1 MNGGPIGAQQQKAVT
16 APAQKNAPDP
26 PATLLLPALTLGRL
40 PAGPAVPRTAWQDFV
55 PAGPQLAPTP
65 LVDAQ
70 APAGSSLDILPGRFV
85 QLPGEKYETWIA
97 EGAPA
102 EPSALVALLWF
113 AWSDATGSGWAGA
126 PVPGAPPHLT
136 IPEVLRLGDRA
147 SWVKA
152 REIWERSG
160 SNLLDDLNDVMDD
173 TELGAILPLL
183 RGVVPA
189 EQLVKLWDGY
199 FSNDVAGI
207 IRTLDR
213 MPDEEILGLVSDY
226 RKTGKLTGTSADSLL
241 GTVSHI
247 LRREDDN
254 GYRALRAL
262 IARFER
268 VTSATGPELDAADR
282 QAAVNLTS
290 ELRVKAAFLR
300 ICEADR
306 RSSPD
311 LGYLAVTD
319 LSPVERYWLQSQY
332 VQSWTPSNLG
342 GTFQKRLYALL
353 ESNDDVSVIMRA
365 LDLSQEQAAQD
376 NDSENEVG
384 IRVAAEALGS
394 ALRQLT
400 ETAGNP
406 KVTESDR
413 EEVRTRLQEMGDNRA
428 TVNRLLALPD
438 GEQLVRQGLGLSRAE
453 VARYRVLQATTATQ
467 LVDALKGL
475 HRFNVSAILEASDVK
490 QHLADKGL
498 EVTLPMDRVL
508 DAYASLEGAQP
519 SLSFAFSHGTLAV
532 SIPQGLTVGLEP
544 DVDIDEMRPP
554 ATWQLASQ
562 SDPYAADPQ
571 VVVAAYT
578 IHRAAQTNDL
588 AGVVAAVRP
597 LRRSQRAALQ
607 NEAYFAAALE
617 KLRSSRWDETP
628 RTIADV
634 IADPSADLQ
643 VAADALIAAGLVG
656 EVPYAFDVADA
667 RKLAEGLAVD
677 PRDRRLLR
685 YHYVLESLED
695 EERAAAGGSGWMGT
709 RLAMLRR
716 GVPPDLDIGSELTTA
731 YENRMFVIDRLDPV
745 PRLRAEEAFL
755 GEPDITRPDM
765 SPQEAALEAEF
776 MRIRLH
782 KQLAAAS
789 AGIDASGVFGW
800 SPETVTEMATEF
812 ERVWARF
819 STTGWP
825 HSGLVQLAA
834 AYYDALDAIDRNRS
848 ERNAAAQFVG
858 QLAAVV
864 AGVVVIVATGGT
876 GTPLVVSMLMAA
888 GLGAGASAG
897 VAAQFRDYTT
907 PDQAF
912 DDLAHGA
919 VTGALTVA
927 GEAFAQPVGAM
938 LGKQMAR
945 YAARSAINKAVAG
958 SARLAVEGAIDG
970 AIGGAG
976 DAVFTTAIDRA
987 TWERSASAVF
997 ARFLSAAAQ
1006 GAFWGGATGAIA
1018 SPVMGGAFKGAGRLL
1033 RVAGRELGIVGG
1045 EVASGLDQVA
1055 ALADQGRFDV
1065 ALRRLD
1071 ELDLSGAQRE
1081 ALTQDLYRRALGS
1094 SVDGASV
1101 PDHML
1106 RELENA
1112 RQISRSLK
1120 YEPGPTRPGER
1131 PRLDVT
1137 PIEDLLKR
1145 LKADLGAGNVTH
1157 IRKILYGEIRLAPEE
1172 LTTKQHAFGRGLED
1186 ALGELAS
1193 PAERAAMPPY
1203 EVRVLPPEAFEGM
1216 FRTRQG
1222 RALTLLEGDRA
1233 VVYVS
1238 SDAPVRTQMLQEAA
1252 HLRQLTDPD
1261 FAADVRFL
1269 TERNLLDWA
1278 DKSAEDRLHLLDVQR
1293 RLEIDAQ
1300 ERIVEALKEEAPYGD
1315 VTPAELAEAEARLA
1329 ELNRHEAE
1337 ARALT
1342 PEAIAEM
1349 NAGTRPRPSWM
1360 EEEARLFGRETVE
1373 ERTLVPTSGRGRTA
1387 KVVTDS
1393 PAPKTGQRAYQV
1405 GDEWPKHTYVTS
1417 GIEGKVTAID
1427 RVEGATAVT
1436 VTPTGGGE
1444 PRVYVIEAGGTT
1456 EPGMVLNATVE
1467 RGTRLGGWS
1476 QRYRL
1481 IEVRRG
1487 KTVLRQVEEVFDAKG
1502 NWVERGSS
1510 RTTRGEILEEAA
1522 ELQVAVDLTRE
1533 AGRHGTTLTGWWMV
1547 PRGPERWGFDRVV
1560 VEFHGEGAEMTAL
1573 IRVLE
1578 VKDYPN
1584 SYVPL
1589 AEFTAITDN
1598 FATNLADLRTVLR
1611 GRATE
1616 LRKAGEAHAAKAL
1629 SKASKAGDVQVEIW
1643 LGPKTKMGADELD
1656 ARSVLR
1662 RLRASVDSQPGNVHL
1677 KVGGPTDV
1685 KATYQR
1691 QAIEA
1696 RKAGKAE

>member
-1 MNGGPIGAQQQKAVT
+1 MNGGPIGAQQQKGVT
-16 APAQKNAPDP
+16 PPAPRDALDP
-26 PATLLLPALTLGRL
+26 PAPLVLSPNIFGPLPMAPVVPGG
-40 PAGPAVPRTAWQDFV
+40 AGQDFV
-55 PAGPQLAPTP
+55 PAGGRLAPTARVAAPAPFP
-65 LVDAQ
+65 LVV
-70 APAGSSLDILPGRFV
+70 PSGRFV
-85 QLPGEKYETWIA
+85 RLPGEEQMTWMA

-102 EPSALVALLWF
+102 EPAALVALLYF
-113 AWSDATGSGWAGA
+113 AWSDAAGSSRAGEA
-126 PVPGAPPHLT
+126 EPEGPTHLT

-152 REIWERSG
+152 REIWEQFG

-173 TELGAILPLL
+173 TELGGILPLL
-183 RGVVPA
+183 RGVVPT

-207 IRTLDR
+207 IRTLER
-213 MPDEEILGLVSDY
+213 MPDEELLGLVSDY
-226 RKTGKLTGTSADSLL
+226 RKTGKLTGTSADSLV
-241 GTVSHI
+241 GTVSNI

-262 IARFER
+262 VARFGR
-268 VTSATGPELDAADR
+268 VTGATGPQLEAADR
-282 QAAVNLTS
+282 DAAVNLTS

-319 LSPVERYWLQSQY
+319 LKPHERYWLQSQY
-332 VQSWTPSNLG
+332 LQSWTPSTLG

-365 LDLSQEQAAQD
+365 LDLSQEQAARD
-376 NDSENEVG
+376 NATENAVG
-384 IRVAAEALGS
+384 VRVAAEALGT

-400 ETAGNP
+400 ETAGDP
-406 KVTESDR
+406 KATEPDR
-413 EEVRTRLQEMGDNRA
+413 ETARTRLQEMADNPA

-438 GEQLVRQGLGLSRAE
+438 GEKLVRQGLGLSRAE
-453 VARYRVLQATTATQ
+453 VARYRVLQATTATE
-467 LVDALKGL
+467 LINALKGL
-475 HRFNVSAILEASDVK
+475 HAFNVSAILEAPDVK
-490 QHLADKGL
+490 QHLADKEL
-498 EVTLPMDRVL
+498 AVTLPMMRVL
-508 DAYASLEGAQP
+508 DAYAALEGAQP
-519 SLSFAFSHGTLAV
+519 TLSLVLTPGMVPVGNTHGLISLDLGPSTDA
-532 SIPQGLTVGLEP
+532 
-544 DVDIDEMRPP
+544 DVEEKPP
-554 ATWQLASQ
+554 ATLQLASAP
-562 SDPYAADPQ
+562 DPNAPDPQ

-578 IHRAAQTNDL
+578 IHRAAQADDL

-597 LRRSQRAALQ
+597 LRRSQRAALRD
-607 NEAYFAAALE
+607 EAYFQAALE
-617 KLRSSRWDETP
+617 TLRSSWWDKTP
-628 RTIADV
+628 GKIADV
-634 IADPSADLQ
+634 IADPYADLQ

-656 EVPYAFDVADA
+656 EVPYAYDVADA

-685 YHYVLESLED
+685 YHYVIEALEA
-695 EERAAAGGSGWMGT
+695 EESAAGGGGWLDT
-709 RLAMLRR
+709 RLAMSRR
-716 GVPPDLDIGSELTTA
+716 GVPPELEIGSELTTA

-745 PRLRAEEAFL
+745 PKLRAEEAFL
-755 GEPDITRPDM
+755 GEPDLTRPDM
-765 SPQEAALEAEF
+765 SPEELALEAEF

-800 SPETVTEMATEF
+800 SPETVTEMAAEF

-819 STTGWP
+819 STTGWSHP
-825 HSGLVQLAA
+825 ALVQLGA
-834 AYYDALDAIDRNRS
+834 AYYDALDAIDRNRG
-848 ERNAAAQFVG
+848 ERNEVAQFVG
-858 QLAAVV
+858 QLAATV
-864 AGVVVIVATGGT
+864 AGIVVIVATAGT

-888 GLGAGASAG
+888 GLGAGASAS

-907 PDQAF
+907 PDQAVE
-912 DDLAHGA
+912 DVAHGA
-919 VTGALTVA
+919 VTAALTVA
-927 GEAFAQPVGAM
+927 GESFSNPVGQLA
-938 LGKQMAR
+938 GKQMAR
-945 YAARSAINKAVAG
+945 FAARSAVNKAVAG
-958 SARLAVEGAIDG
+958 AARMAVEGAIDG

-987 TWERSASAVF
+987 TWERSASAIF

-1006 GAFWGGATGAIA
+1006 GAFWGGVTGAVA
-1018 SPVMGGAFKGAGRLL
+1018 SPVVGGAFAGAGRLL
-1033 RVAGRELGIVGG
+1033 RIAGELGAVGG
-1045 EVASGLDQVA
+1045 EVASGLEHVA

-1071 ELDLSGAQRE
+1071 ELNLTGAQRD

-1094 SVDGASV
+1094 SADGAAV
-1101 PDHML
+1101 PDHVL

-1112 RQISRSLK
+1112 RQVTRSLE
-1120 YEPGPTRPGER
+1120 YEPAARPGER

-1145 LKADLGAGNVTH
+1145 LEADLGAGNVTH
-1157 IRKILYGEIRLAPEE
+1157 VRKILYGEIRLAPEE
-1172 LTTKQHAFGRGLED
+1172 LITKQHAFGRGLDD
-1186 ALGELAS
+1186 ALAELAS

-1233 VVYVS
+1233 VVYVR
-1238 SDAPVRTQMLQEAA
+1238 SDAPIRTQMLQEAA
-1252 HLRQLTDPD
+1252 HLRQLADPE

-1269 TERNLLDWA
+1269 TERNVLDWA
-1278 DKSAEDRLHLLDVQR
+1278 DKSAEDRLHLLHVQR

-1300 ERIVEALKEEAPYGD
+1300 ERILAALKKEAPYGG
-1315 VTPAELAEAEARLA
+1315 VTPAELAEAQARLA
-1329 ELNRHEAE
+1329 ELSRHEAE

-1342 PEAIAEM
+1342 PEDIAEM

-1373 ERTLVPTSGRGRTA
+1373 VRPPAPASGHAPTA

-1393 PAPKTGQRAYQV
+1393 PAPRTGQRAYQI

-1427 RVEGATAVT
+1427 TVDGTTAVT

-1444 PRVYVIEAGGTT
+1444 PRVYLIEAGGTT
-1456 EPGMVLNATVE
+1456 LPGIELDAEVQ

-1481 IEVRRG
+1481 IEVRSG
-1487 KTVLRQVEEVFDAKG
+1487 KTVLRKVEEVFDAKG
-1502 NWVERGSS
+1502 NWVERGSY

-1522 ELQVAVDLTRE
+1522 QLQVSAELTRE
-1533 AGRHGTTLTGWWMV
+1533 ARRRGTTLTDWWIV
-1547 PRGPERWGFDRVV
+1547 PRGRERWGFDRVV

-1598 FATNLADLRTVLR
+1598 FAKNLGDLRAVLR
-1611 GRATE
+1611 ARAKE
-1616 LRKAGEAHAAKAL
+1616 LAKAGETHAAKAL
-1629 SKASKAGDVQVEIW
+1629 SNASKAGDVQVEIW
-1643 LGPKTKMGADELD
+1643 LGPKTKMGESELD
-1656 ARSVLR
+1656 ARSVLG
-1662 RLRASVDSQPGNVHL
+1662 RLRASVNSQPGNVKL
-1677 KVGGPTDV
+1677 KEGGPTDV
-1685 KATYQR
+1685 RATYQR
-1691 QAIEA
+1691 QAVEA
-1696 RKAGKAE
+1696 RKAAKAK